1 MNMRILTDTPF
12 LALRGDIML
21 NPAIVAHHTLHA
33 LCQLPATHQS
43 DMLQL
48 LIDVPN
54 TLLQLRLTTCLA
66 ITHAALV
73 ILSPSA
79 TTISST
85 TCCDG
90 TVYTLPTRIP
100 SFAHIARTRSLPPHE
115 SARRIQLLTHPQL
128 HICIALAQTHG
139 TLDRALVAEQL
150 RITTTAATSLLKNLT
165 PLFYPTD
172 DTAKHFVYDAVA
184 HRAVM
189 CYPTEATFADAPI
202 DPRHHLPEVVRRYSN
217 HLGKINQLPVKLSD
231 RITVLRYIAQ
241 QLPTTPMS
249 EPQINAAILTHV
261 AFADYATARR
271 DMVDLGFVTRTSN
284 GSLYQRIDNTS
295 N

>member
-1 MNMRILTDTPF
+1 MNMRILTDTPL

-21 NPAIVAHHTLHA
+21 DPAIVAHHTLYA

-43 DMLQL
+43 DILQL
-48 LIDVPN
+48 LSDVPDN
-54 TLLQLRLTTCLA
+54 ILQLRLTTCLT

-79 TTISST
+79 TTTST
-85 TCCDG
+85 TTCGDG
-90 TVYTLPTRIP
+90 TVYTLPTRTP
-100 SFAHIARTRSLPPHE
+100 SFAHIARIRSLPPHE
-115 SARRIQLLTHPQL
+115 YARRMQLLTHPQL
-128 HICIALAQTHG
+128 STCIALAQTHG
-139 TLDRALVAEQL
+139 TLNRALVAEQL

-172 DTAKHFVYDAVA
+172 ATAKHFVYDAIA

-189 CYPTEATFADAPI
+189 CYATEATFADARI

-231 RITVLRYIAQ
+231 RIIVLRYLAQ
-241 QLPTTPMS
+241 QLPDTPIT

-261 AFADYATARR
+261 AFDDYATARR
-271 DMVDLGFVTRTSN
+271 DMVDLGFVTRTAN
-284 GSLYQRIDNTS
+284 GSLYQRIDDTS
-295 N
+295 K